1 MSNEFDF
8 TTTDSADIYASVIEN
23 LMLMCDEPLYPGD
36 ERRLFGEALAAVF
49 VALYSEFNDN
59 MKQRTLRYARGVV
72 LDAIGDRYAV
82 RRASPSSASATF
94 RFEASAIRSENII
107 IPKGTKITTDG
118 SLYFETDETVVLQSG
133 TTSVDVTAICSV
145 GGAVHNGYSVGT
157 ITTLVDLIPYI
168 GAVYNTTTSSGG
180 DDGEPYDDDGDNRY
194 RERIRLAPSMQ
205 STAGPESAYR
215 FFAMSADPDIIDVSI
230 VSPSPNVI
238 NIYPL
243 MTGGEI
249 PDVDMLDAVLAAFP
263 DDVRPMTDQLSVIA
277 PAAVEY
283 DIQIKYY
290 CTVENEADTQ
300 QLQLP
305 VTIPLMLAF
314 FIAFYAF
321 KAPDSPIVFWGSMIP
336 FTSPIVML
344 ARIPYD
350 VPTWELLMSIGIL
363 VVTFIACGWASAK
376 IYKIGILMFG
386 KKTSFKDL
394 WKWLKQK

>member
-8 TTTDSADIYASVIEN
+8 TTTDSAEIYASVIEN

-49 VALYSEFNDN
+49 VALYSEFNDK

-82 RRASPSSASATF
+82 LRASPSAASATF

-118 SLYFETDETVVLQSG
+118 SLYFETEETVVLQAG
-133 TTSVDVTAICSV
+133 TTSIDVAATCSV
-145 GGAVHNGYSVGT
+145 GGAAHNGYAVGT
-157 ITTLVDLIPYI
+157 IATPVDLIPYI
-168 GAVYNTTTSSGG
+168 GAVYNITVSNGG
-180 DDGEPYDDDGDNRY
+180 DDGEPYDDDGDNRF
-194 RERIRLAPSMQ
+194 RERIRLAPAMQ

-215 FFAMSADPDIIDVSI
+215 YFAMTADPDIIDVSI

-249 PDVDMLDAVLAAFP
+249 PDEVMLDAVLAAFP
-263 DDVRPMTDQLSVIA
+263 DDVRPMTDKLSVIA

-290 CTVENEADTQ
+290 CTVENEADTIRAVEGSNGAIEQ
-300 QLQLP
+300 
-305 VTIPLMLAF
+305 
-314 FIAFYAF
+314 Y
-321 KAPDSPIVFWGSMIP
+321 KAWQCGALGRDINPDHLRKLILCPDWDSSLVGADRVEVISPS
-336 FTSPIVML
+336 FTDLDKTQVAKFSGAITVSH
-344 ARIPYD
+344 
-350 VPTWELLMSIGIL
+350 E
-363 VVTFIACGWASAK
+363 VVS
-376 IYKIGILMFG
+376 
-386 KKTSFKDL
+386 
-394 WKWLKQK
+394 

>member
-8 TTTDSADIYASVIEN
+8 TTTDSADIYASVMEN

-36 ERRLFGEALAAVF
+36 ERRLYGEAIAAVF
-49 VALYSEFNDN
+49 VALYSEFNDT

-82 RRASPSSASATF
+82 LRASPSSASATF

-107 IPKGTKITTDG
+107 IPKGSKITTDG
-118 SLYFETDETVVLQSG
+118 SVYFETNETVVLQAG
-133 TTSVDVTAICSV
+133 TTSVDVTATCSA
-145 GGAVHNGYSVGT
+145 GGSSHNGYAVGT
-157 ITTLVDLIPYI
+157 IATLVDLIPYI

-180 DDGEPYDDDGDNRY
+180 DDGEPYDDDGDNRF
-194 RERIRLAPSMQ
+194 RERIRLAPAMQ

-215 FFAMSADPDIIDVSI
+215 YFAMTADPDIIDVSI

-249 PDVDMLDAVLAAFP
+249 PDEVMLDAVLASFP
-263 DDVRPMTDQLSVIA
+263 DDVRPMTDKLSVIA

-290 CTVENEADTQ
+290 CTVENEADTIRAVEGSNGAIEQ
-300 QLQLP
+300 
-305 VTIPLMLAF
+305 
-314 FIAFYAF
+314 Y
-321 KAPDSPIVFWGSMIP
+321 KAWQCGALGRDINPDHLRKLILCPDWDSSLVGADRVEVISPI
-336 FTSPIVML
+336 FTDIDKTQVAKFSGTITVSH
-344 ARIPYD
+344 
-350 VPTWELLMSIGIL
+350 E
-363 VVTFIACGWASAK
+363 VVS
-376 IYKIGILMFG
+376 
-386 KKTSFKDL
+386 
-394 WKWLKQK
+394 